1 MLRDIWRLLR
11 TIIRRKT
18 AEQFLRYKQVHQ
30 EWLLL
35 ISEETLMGR
44 DLKNVAAEEFHR
56 FINAER
62 R

>member
-18 AEQFLRYKQVHQ
+18 AEQFLRYKQVRQ
-30 EWLLL
+30 EWLML